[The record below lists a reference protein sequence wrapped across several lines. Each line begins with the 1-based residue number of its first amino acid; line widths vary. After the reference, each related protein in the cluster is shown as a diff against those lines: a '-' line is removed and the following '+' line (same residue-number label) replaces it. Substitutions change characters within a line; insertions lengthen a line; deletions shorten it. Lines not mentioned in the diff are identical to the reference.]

1 MRARMAVVP
10 LVALVLA
17 AGACSNSSSGSSG
30 GKASNSNKTVD
41 QPGVTK
47 DTIRVGGVVAKTNPL
62 NGPYAAAF
70 DGTQAYLN
78 MVNASGGIYGRKLQL
93 VAKRD
98 DQTGM
103 NQQEVQ
109 GLLQQDNVFAALPIA
124 TIASFSGAKVL
135 AAQNVPT
142 FGWEINDEWTGPKNL
157 FGLDGYACITCP
169 TPQVPWVAHE
179 AGKKHVALLAYNVAN
194 SKDCADTAKKSF
206 EKYPT
211 ANVDFVTTSLSFGA
225 SDFSVEVSQMKDK
238 HVDFIEPCLDQNAVL
253 SLAKEMKKQGLEA
266 TLYLPNAYDQ
276 KFVNANKEFLDGS
289 IVLTQFA
296 PFETSPKPAGLVA
309 FDKWMAKGNFVKNE
323 SAMVG
328 WLDADLFVTGLR
340 AAGPEFTRQKV
351 IDALNSPKLRN
362 YTAGGLLPG
371 SETISHTKSFI
382 QTCASYLKIVNDK
395 FVPTFVPKGKAFVC
409 IPHNPPNPPKL
420 PQPTYR

>member
-1 MRARMAVVP
+1 MRARIIIVP
-10 LVALVLA
+10 ALALVLA
-17 AGACSNSSSGSSG
+17 AGACGNSSKSSG
-30 GKASNSNKTVD
+30 GKKTSSNKTVD

-62 NGPYAAAF
+62 NGPYQSAF
-70 DGTQAYLN
+70 DGTQAYFD
-78 MVNASGGIYGRKLQL
+78 MVNAGGGIYGRKLKL
-93 VAKRD
+93 AAERD
-98 DQTGM
+98 DQTSN

-124 TIASFSGAKVL
+124 TILSFSGAKPL
-135 AAQNVPT
+135 ADQNVPAV
-142 FGWEINDEWTGPKNL
+142 GWGINDEWTGPKNL
-157 FGLDGYACITCP
+157 FGLDGYTCVTCP
-169 TPQVPWVAHE
+169 TPQVPLVAHT

-194 SKDCADTAKKSF
+194 SKDCAETTKKEF
-206 EKYPT
+206 DKYPT
-211 ANVDFVTTSLSFGA
+211 ASVDFVTTSLSFGN
-225 SDFSVEVSQMKDK
+225 SDFSVEVNQMKDK
-238 HVDFIEPCLDQNAVL
+238 HVDFILPCLDQNAVL
-253 SLAKEMKKQGLEA
+253 SLAKEMKKQNLDA

-276 KFVNANKEFLDGS
+276 KFIAANKEFFDGS

-309 FDKWMAKGNFVKNE
+309 FDKWMGKGKFAKNE

-328 WLDADLFVTGLR
+328 WLSADLFMQGLR
-340 AAGPEFTRQKV
+340 GAGPDFTRQKV
-351 IDALNSPKLRN
+351 IDALNSPKLRS

-371 SETISHTKSFI
+371 TLTVSHDKNFNVS
-382 QTCASYLKIVNDK
+382 CNSYLKIVNGK

-409 IPHNPPNPPKL
+409 IPRSPAKL